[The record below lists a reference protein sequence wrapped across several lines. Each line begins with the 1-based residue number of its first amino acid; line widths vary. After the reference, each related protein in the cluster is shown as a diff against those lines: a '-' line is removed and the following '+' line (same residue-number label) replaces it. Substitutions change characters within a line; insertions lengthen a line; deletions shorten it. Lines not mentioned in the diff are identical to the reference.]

1 MRFLNVVALD
11 LDGTVSIDGSPHPD
25 TMDAIDAARLSGL
38 TVILATGRIQ
48 AELEAEFPGLTDHFD
63 ALVLENGAVV
73 VSGGRARALTPPLD
87 PGLDQLLDERGVPF
101 RRGKVLRAL
110 DGAFAPEAVRAVNE
124 LGLDHQVVHNR
135 GAAMVLPA
143 GVTKGTGLVAVLAD
157 ARRSPHNA
165 IGVGDAE
172 NDLAL
177 LDAAE
182 VGIAVPD
189 SVPSL
194 LRRADVVLE
203 RGPGNG
209 IPALLRSDL
218 LDGTASLCPT
228 RHWVAVGF
236 FDDDRAARVP
246 GSQATVLVSGP
257 PCSGKSYLAGLLA
270 EQWMSAGYVVLVIDP
285 EGDHAVLAELPNVQL
300 VEMSPNGPEPVELLT
315 TLTQALDSVVLDLS
329 SLAPPAR
336 AEYVRRLLPA
346 TEAARVA
353 YGLPHWVILD
363 EAHLGGDPS
372 GTPVRP
378 VFGPGYVLASYQLD
392 QISHLIRE
400 DEPATVLVT
409 HPPEQALGAMAPRRA
424 TLTSPTERERP
435 FTVGQRRTAHVRHEH
450 KYITQPLPSDRRF
463 YFRTLSGKPL
473 VASTIP
479 EFRTAIRKCETESLG
494 FHIDRGDLSRWVTE
508 ILADAELGT
517 QLARIELAVSEDHV
531 RSLERARQKML
542 RAITERYLDHGH
554 PRA

>member
-1 MRFLNVVALD
+1 MRHLNVVALD
-11 LDGTVSIDGSPHPD
+11 LDGTISIDGRPHPQ
-25 TMDAIDAARLSGL
+25 TLEAIDTARLSG
-38 TVILATGRIQ
+38 VAMVLATGRIQ
-48 AELEAEFPGLTDHFD
+48 SELDADFPGLTAHFD

-73 VSGGRARALTPPLD
+73 VSGGRPRALTPPLD
-87 PGLDQLLDERGVPF
+87 PGLDQLLAERGVVF
-101 RRGKVLRAL
+101 RRGRVLRAL
-110 DGAFAPEAVRAVNE
+110 DREHATAAVQAVAD
-124 LGLDHQVVHNR
+124 LGLDCQVVHNR
-135 GAAMVLPA
+135 GASMILPA
-143 GVTKGTGLVAVLAD
+143 GVTKGTGLVAALAD
-157 ARRSPHNA
+157 MHRSPHNA

-194 LRRADVVLE
+194 LRRADLVLE
-203 RGPGNG
+203 GGPGNG
-209 IPALLRSDL
+209 IPALLQGEL
-218 LDGTASLCPT
+218 LDGTAPLCPA
-228 RHWVAVGF
+228 RHWVPVGF
-236 FDDDRAARVP
+236 FDDDRAARIP

-270 EQWMSAGYVVLVIDP
+270 EQWIVAGYVVLVIDP
-285 EGDHAVLAELPNVQL
+285 EGDHTVLADLPHVQL
-300 VEMSPNGPEPVELLT
+300 IELGASSPEPVEILA

-329 SLAPPAR
+329 SLPAPAR

-346 TEAARVA
+346 TQAARVG

-363 EAHLGGDPS
+363 EAHLGADPS
-372 GTPVRP
+372 AATTRP
-378 VFGPGYVLASYQLD
+378 TFGPGFLLASYQLD
-392 QISHLIRE
+392 QLAHLVRE
-400 DEPATVLVT
+400 NEPAFVLTT
-409 HPPEQALGAMAPRRA
+409 HLPEQALGAMAPRRA
-424 TLTSPTERERP
+424 TLSSPAERERP

-463 YFRTLSGKPL
+463 YFRTQSGKPL

-479 EFRTAIRKCETESLG
+479 EFRSAMRKCEAESLG
-494 FHIDRGDLSRWVTE
+494 FHIERGDLSRWVTE

-517 QLARIELAVSEDHV
+517 QLARIELAVAEDRV

-542 RAITERYLDHGH
+542 RAVADRYLEHGH
-554 PRA
+554 RPA